1 MAKNVNPIVDETA
14 KADATVEAVV
24 DTECHSPV
32 IDNTSSKPD
41 GEVEETKEVET
52 STEAAVADQVTETI
66 EADKSTEIEVVKPEA
81 SVVDVVGQSSET
93 VETSTTTDEVK
104 VTDTEISP
112 ANTADEE
119 LKTVTDLPE
128 EKVDLNFQTEAE
140 TLMASQNVKE
150 IWRCP
155 VKGYWFTKAE
165 NALDHSKKV
174 DKSPEHY
181 KL

>member
-24 DTECHSPV
+24 DTECYSPV
-32 IDNTSSKPD
+32 IDNTSSKPV

-52 STEAAVADQVTETI
+52 STEAAVTDQVTETI
-66 EADKSTEIEVVKPEA
+66 EADKSTEIEVVKPEVTE
-81 SVVDVVGQSSET
+81 STVIGQSTET
-93 VETSTTTDEVK
+93 VENSTTSDEVT
-104 VTDTEISP
+104 VTDTETS
-112 ANTADEE
+112 ATD
-119 LKTVTDLPE
+119 KSVTDLPE

>member
-32 IDNTSSKPD
+32 IDNTSSKPE

-66 EADKSTEIEVVKPEA
+66 EADKSTEIEVVKPEITE
-81 SVVDVVGQSSET
+81 SSEIGQSTET
-93 VETSTTTDEVK
+93 VENSTTGDEVT
-104 VTDTEISP
+104 VTDTETS
-112 ANTADEE
+112 ATD
-119 LKTVTDLPE
+119 KSVTDLPE

-155 VKGYWFTKAE
+155 VIGYWFTKAE